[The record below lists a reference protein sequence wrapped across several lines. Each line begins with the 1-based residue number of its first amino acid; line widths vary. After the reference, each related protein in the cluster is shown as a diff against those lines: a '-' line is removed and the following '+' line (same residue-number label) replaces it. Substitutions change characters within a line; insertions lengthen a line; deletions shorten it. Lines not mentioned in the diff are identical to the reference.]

1 MRVYWPHRCP
11 GSGGDKRGP
20 AFQAAYYQL
29 LMPGPPASPL
39 IFRSITQ
46 ITQIFDIMMGHSR
59 HHALLD
65 DHLNK
70 CHLGPTFKALHTLH
84 LDPTIKALHT
94 LHLGKTFDALDT
106 YNHKLHPIG
115 PKFL

>member
-20 AFQAAYYQL
+20 AFQAVYYQL
-29 LMPGPPASPL
+29 LMPVPPESPL
-39 IFRSITQ
+39 ILRSITQ
-46 ITQIFDIMMGHSR
+46 ITQIFDIMMGHSH

-70 CHLGPTFKALHTLH
+70 CHLGPTFKT
-84 LDPTIKALHT
+84 PS
-94 LHLGKTFDALDT
+94 
-106 YNHKLHPIG
+106 YPPSRPNNQG
-115 PKFL
+115 PSYPSSRQNI